1 MSSSRVVLYSLLAA
15 GLAAAF
21 YFNSN
26 ADTIYAQLGN
36 RYYKQNNIKK
46 AQEFYEKSFALGN
59 KDTGVREIYV
69 NSIINSPLDI
79 DAQEKLCL
87 LYTSDAADE

>member
-1 MSSSRVVLYSLLAA
+1 MSSSRVVLYSLLAT

-59 KDTGVREIYV
+59 KDTGIREIYV
-69 NSIINSPLDI
+69 NSIINSPQAGRGQHPGCSLNKGKVFFI
-79 DAQEKLCL
+79 
-87 LYTSDAADE
+87 